1 MHVFKVVYPP
11 AINTILQD
19 TRLASLCQIWVKGPG
34 IIQNID
40 HNNDYMCQYELRTRT
55 D

>member
-1 MHVFKVVYPP
+1 MFFKVVYHPV
-11 AINTILQD
+11 ISTILQD
-19 TRLASLCQIWVKGPG
+19 TRLASLLQIWVKGPR

-40 HNNDYMCQYELRTRT
+40 NNDYICQYELRTRT